1 MASSKY
7 NESESAVEN
16 QITELR
22 SQIAELSRSVSDRA
36 GNLGDRAQEY
46 ADEARGGIR
55 RAASVVKE
63 QGANVVEAVRE
74 NPGTATSVL
83 TVVGLLGFAIGYCI
97 GQQNQPQAAKYFD
110 RWR

>member
-7 NESESAVEN
+7 NEAEGALEN
-16 QITELR
+16 QLNELR
-22 SQIAELSRSVSDRA
+22 SQIAELSRSVSSRT
-36 GNLGDRAQEY
+36 GNLGERAQEY

-63 QGANVVEAVRE
+63 QGANVVGAVRE

-97 GQQNQPQAAKYFD
+97 GQSNQPQPTKYFD

>member
-1 MASSKY
+1 MASSRSSDVEK
-7 NESESAVEN
+7 AVED
-16 QITELR
+16 QISELR
-22 SQIAELSRSVSDRA
+22 SQISELSKSVSDRA
-36 GNLGDRAQEY
+36 GDLGERAQEY
-46 ADEARGGIR
+46 ADEARSGLR
-55 RAASVVKE
+55 RAASTVRE

-97 GQQNQPQAAKYFD
+97 GQSNQSTPAKYFD